1 MRPGTT
7 RRACRFPFADGAF
20 ASFSL
25 QRQIASPRKFLIRFI
40 STDLGE
46 WIRSD
51 RGPNKIEGVST
62 ERRGSSRIQDFYQ
75 LHRSPALKQLKVRR
89 SKYWAVG
96 SASASDIFSNW
107 LHGFS
112 LFLIWIRRQMQGT
125 ISVSVRKSRAKPSRN
140 QQEDNVQRCAGQK
153 EASTSSW
160 KLSITKNPQKFS
172 RWEPRFPRRVL
183 VGMPGTGK
191 TLIRKPQRERRIAF
205 LPHVGIDSSNVCR
218 IRRGEQVRDTSSRM
232 ENAPCFFS

>member
-1 MRPGTT
+1 VDQTKSRAYQRATGLKSHSRLLSTT
-7 RRACRFPFADGAF
+7 SISSAEAAQSKKVKVLGSRQRSRF
-20 ASFSL
+20 
-25 QRQIASPRKFLIRFI
+25 
-40 STDLGE
+40 
-46 WIRSD
+46 RS
-51 RGPNKIEGVST
+51 
-62 ERRGSSRIQDFYQ
+62 
-75 LHRSPALKQLKVRR
+75 
-89 SKYWAVG
+89 
-96 SASASDIFSNW
+96 FSNW

-218 IRRGEQVRDTSSRM
+218 PSGRAGEGYFEQGGERSLFLFIDEQSRGADQGRWLRRW
-232 ENAPCFFS
+232 A